1 MHGVTLLSPST
12 CSYRCSSF
20 RSSVMCQG
28 TLPFP
33 GCVTVSWWRWVQ
45 QLPGYTRLGRCLDLL
60 FNSAQHCTRH
70 QLIDRFSVKPGRSR
84 RQGRQVGSGRG
95 DLKVGFTD
103 IPTPVNPH
111 WHARGLETW
120 MKAELALFI
129 TPSVGT

>member
-1 MHGVTLLSPST
+1 MGSLFCPQALAPTSAAHSEVQSCARGHCPSRAV
-12 CSYRCSSF
+12 S
-20 RSSVMCQG
+20 
-28 TLPFP
+28 LFP
-33 GCVTVSWWRWVQ
+33 GGAGSNSSLGIHVSGGVW
-45 QLPGYTRLGRCLDLL
+45 DFL
-60 FNSAQHCTRH
+60 FNSAQHCARH
-70 QLIDRFSVKPGRSR
+70 QLIDRFSVKPGSSR